1 MMISIFL
8 ETQCTSMTFTSC
20 KKSVGIFTHFSRAD
34 ATKRQGLSENMF
46 FHEILYRSNSKAAEG
61 SSHYKK
67 LMFQEGKAKSLVL
80 AVSQDAQRKTKAHR
94 AYRWHGD
101 SNHIRKR
108 TGMDGQAAGRRISL
122 HTHSHT
128 HTHTLHTRTHT
139 PHTRTEGT
147 PIASTVPEIINHQVR
162 GEVLKR
168 QLYSV
173 HQRSCNMVCGS
184 CTV

>member
-34 ATKRQGLSENMF
+34 ETKRQGLSENMF
-46 FHEILYRSNSKAAEG
+46 FQEILYRSNSKAAEG

-108 TGMDGQAAGRRISL
+108 TGMDEQAAGRRISL
-122 HTHSHT
+122 HTLT
-128 HTHTLHTRTHT
+128 HTHTPFTHAHT
-139 PHTRTEGT
+139 PLTHAQRG
-147 PIASTVPEIINHQVR
+147 HQ
-162 GEVLKR
+162 LPAQSQK
-168 QLYSV
+168 
-173 HQRSCNMVCGS
+173 
-184 CTV
+184 